1 MLKDSGDTTM
11 TGRFRWENAY
21 CTRCK
26 DRTTHWFLNDN
37 TSKCAMCNM
46 EKTKTVGLGL
56 NLREQDE
63 K

>member
-1 MLKDSGDTTM
+1 MTRDSGDTTM
-11 TGRFRWENAY
+11 TGRFRWETAY
-21 CTRCK
+21 CPKCK
-26 DRTTHWFLNDN
+26 DRTTHWMMNDT

-46 EKTKTVGLGL
+46 EKSKDVGLGL